1 MRTKKMNSSSMYS
14 FYTPGNREIRTNSFV
29 EKLINTRI
37 DSLKESLS
45 NFSGSNHKLEQVA
58 TLSGI
63 TFINDARATNPNA
76 VWFSLSSMTKSTTWI
91 MCINEMDVFD
101 ENLLK
106 EIKRVV
112 KTVVLCGVYNQ
123 EIKKFFIQ
131 MGIQVYSVMNLEEAT
146 NTAYYSSVPG
156 QVVLF
161 SPGNSSV
168 ASFETYRD
176 RGEKF
181 KKAVAQL

>member
-1 MRTKKMNSSSMYS
+1 MYN
-14 FYTPGNREIRTNSFV
+14 FYTPGNRESRTTAFA

-45 NFSGSNHKLEQVA
+45 DFAGSDHKIEPVA

-63 TFINDARATNPNA
+63 SFINDARAINPNA

-91 MCINEMDVFD
+91 TCINEMAHLD

-112 KTVVLCGVYNQ
+112 KTVVLCGVYNR
-123 EIKKFFIQ
+123 EMSNFFTQ
-131 MGIQVYSVMNLEEAT
+131 MGLRVYSVMNVEEAT

-168 ASFETYRD
+168 ASFETYRE

-181 KKAVAQL
+181 RRAVAQL

>member
-1 MRTKKMNSSSMYS
+1 MRTKKVNSSSMYS
-14 FYTPGNREIRTNSFV
+14 FYTPGSRESRMTAFA

-45 NFSGSNHKLEQVA
+45 DFSGSDHKLEQIT

-63 TFINDARATNPNA
+63 TFINDARATNSNA
-76 VWFSLSSMTKSTTWI
+76 VWFSLSSMTKPTAWI
-91 MCINEMDVFD
+91 MSINDVAQVD

-106 EIKRVV
+106 EVRRVV
-112 KTVVLCGVYNQ
+112 KTIILCGVYNQ
-123 EIKKFFIQ
+123 EVSDFFTQ
-131 MGIQVYSVMNLEEAT
+131 MGFKVHLAMNIEEAT
-146 NTAYYSSVPG
+146 KTAYYSSVPG

-161 SPGNSSV
+161 SPGNSSI
-168 ASFETYRD
+168 ASLETYRE

-181 KKAVAQL
+181 RVAVAQL